1 MGIAIANTPC
11 ISIHAPR
18 EGGDRQVCRVYPA
31 VRQHFNPRP
40 PRGGRLHGLLLALVQ
55 HDFNPRPPR
64 GGRPRLGAWRV
75 PALRFQSTP
84 PARGATRRLDPSAAV
99 CSISI
104 HAPREGGDGIFADTP
119 CANTGISIHAPREGG
134 DQQTMGK
141 PRVLTN
147 YFNPRPPRGGRLAAA
162 VRAISTGLFQSTPP
176 ARGATRCWHWGFRY
190 GYHFNP
196 RPPRGG
202 RHEQH
207 KAEMDKFS
215 ISIHAP
221 REGGDIVLAPIA
233 LPDEISIHA
242 PREGGDG

>member
-1 MGIAIANTPC
+1 MPDPSIEAQLTH

-18 EGGDRQVCRVYPA
+18 EGGDGNYPSRLRA
-31 VRQHFNPRP
+31 YSISIHAPRE
-40 PRGGRLHGLLLALVQ
+40 GG
-55 HDFNPRPPR
+55 DS
-64 GGRPRLGAWRV
+64 V
-75 PALRFQSTP
+75 PAGSSGSSTPFQSTP